1 MADQVTS
8 ENSTMSS
15 LEIFA
20 RDVNLIESFIF
31 SGIVFYVFMF
41 AMQKIVSFCINY
53 RTEKKITIPDECTL
67 FSKIIAF
74 NEMTVCCFSV
84 FFLIYYALK
93 YNTYFPWI
101 FYSWGPLLGLFAVT
115 KLLTEMLTITIALV
129 AISVYVYHL
138 TPNQSGWQWSDELI
152 CAVWRVI
159 SSFVFLKETVIAV
172 WILVASLLL
181 SHPWQVLEYYY
192 GIHISV
198 HILLLLSVVVRIMPG
213 RKAWNDLSNSEKM
226 VNKQA
231 FHLVCFQLPV
241 LANVIYY
248 SYGGVGHGTM
258 MLSWIFMSIF
268 LLPLSIRYLAMVEHI
283 KTRLL
288 DANEDAS
295 GSLEMGPL

>member
-15 LEIFA
+15 MEICA
-20 RDVNLIESFIF
+20 RDVSLIESFIF

-53 RTEKKITIPDECTL
+53 RTDKKITIPYECTL

-115 KLLTEMLTITIALV
+115 KLLTEMLTIAIALV
-129 AISVYVYHL
+129 AISVYLYHL
-138 TPNQSGWQWSDELI
+138 TLHQSGWQWSDELI

-172 WILVASLLL
+172 WILVASLLM

-198 HILLLLSVVVRIMPG
+198 HILLLLSVIVRFMPG
-213 RKAWNDLSNSEKM
+213 RKAWNELSNSEKM

-231 FHLVCFQLPV
+231 FHLMCFQLPV

-268 LLPLSIRYLAMVEHI
+268 LLPLSIRYLEMVEQI

-288 DANEDAS
+288 DANEDAT
-295 GSLEMGPL
+295 GCTEMGPL